1 MIKSSETQLDIQD
14 IIVEVANIIYEAS
27 NCKVKLLDDNRSVE
41 RNDLTLRCTR
51 ARGANE
57 LEIDITPTSRLDS
70 VCFMHVIDEVCFPQQ
85 SFSMLTKDKTI
96 PTGFL
101 TNSNHKYTEKDPG
114 HKE

>member
-1 MIKSSETQLDIQD
+1 M
-14 IIVEVANIIYEAS
+14 EVANIIDDAS
-27 NCKVKLLDDNRSVE
+27 NCIVKLLDNNRFVE
-41 RNDLTLRCTR
+41 RNDLTLRFTR
-51 ARGANE
+51 TRGANE
-57 LEIDITPTSRLDS
+57 LEIDTTPTSRLHS

-85 SFSMLTKDKTI
+85 SFSMLTKDKTS